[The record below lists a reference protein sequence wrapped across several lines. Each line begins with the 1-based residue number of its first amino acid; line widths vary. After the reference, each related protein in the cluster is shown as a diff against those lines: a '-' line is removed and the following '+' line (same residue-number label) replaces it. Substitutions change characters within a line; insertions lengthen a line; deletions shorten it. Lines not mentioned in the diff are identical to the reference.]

1 MDDKKYK
8 AYRSSLAKQL
18 RTERAKDFKDYDKE
32 REKIEKESDV
42 FIQTLKSNTKP
53 NDMSDDTRQEY
64 INATIKLINEIKSE
78 KLKAITHKLTTMKK
92 EKKL

>member
-42 FIQTLKSNTKP
+42 FIQTLKKQYQTKRYERWH
-53 NDMSDDTRQEY
+53 STR
-64 INATIKLINEIKSE
+64 I
-78 KLKAITHKLTTMKK
+78 H
-92 EKKL
+92 